1 MRVTVKHTLEI
12 EDLPDY
18 IKEKISNLIY
28 RANMT
33 CRLLES
39 VKDTTNSGKFI
50 HASEVINEVRES
62 LGSIDTNLS
71 ELQSICLSYDKFKL
85 EEEAKK
91 IHEKSHGTQSNA

>member
-18 IKEKISNLIY
+18 IKEKISNIIY

-33 CRLLES
+33 CRTIEEI
-39 VKDTTNSGKFI
+39 KEKTNSGYFI
-50 HASEVINEVRES
+50 NASEAINEARES

-71 ELQSICLSYDKFKL
+71 ELQSICLSYDKFRL
-85 EEEAKK
+85 EQEAKK
-91 IHEKSHGTQSNA
+91 AYENNSETNNDA